1 MEKQELD
8 LRITEAARVIR
19 SYCAAR
25 TSSQMEAEDLSQDII
40 VEIYKSASSL
50 RNAEAFYGFMWA
62 VAGNV
67 YKQWCKNRAKR
78 QFCELPDNVPC
89 EPDDAGSEYA
99 ELQLLRRELTLLDEK
114 YRKAVVLYYIDQK
127 SCSQIASALSISESM
142 AKYLLFKS
150 RHILKEGMNME
161 RIYGQQSYQPKCLS
175 LQFWGH
181 GPNRAYHLCDSRISQ
196 NILFACYHDKL
207 TAEQIAL
214 EIGIALPYMEDK
226 LKELYEGGLLNKE
239 GKRYSANIAVF
250 TKEFQQEVRQ
260 KTAELKKR
268 IVDLVVEAVEAHG
281 TSIRSIPFAGADMNE
296 NSLAWQLTCRLLY
309 SAVIEKLQSRVQLCY
324 PEERYGSNCFV
335 WGIETDEQDFELKQ
349 FNFGVSNVQN
359 KNGDYVQFMDF
370 PINGE
375 MVHFFFAY
383 NQSAVNV
390 LLDIAKGSTAHFS
403 ENDLAV
409 AAELIKRGYAVQEE
423 KCLKVNAPVCT
434 IQQHRQVKAVLEETA
449 SRIADEAEKLKCSVT
464 EILKDHLPLH
474 LKKQA
479 PDLAYLRLFDDAIC
493 APVAALFDQKF
504 LLPYNGD
511 GLLPTTYVILK

>member
-8 LRITEAARVIR
+8 LKITEAARVIR

-25 TSSQMEAEDLSQDII
+25 TSSQMEAEDLAQDII
-40 VEIYKSASSL
+40 VEIYKSAANLRSS
-50 RNAEAFYGFMWA
+50 EAFYGFMWA

-67 YKQWCKNRAKR
+67 YRQWCKNKARR
-78 QFCELPDNVPC
+78 HFCELPEDVSC
-89 EPDDAGSEYA
+89 ETFTAENE
-99 ELQLLRRELTLLDEK
+99 ELQLLRRELTLLDQK
-114 YRKAVVLYYIDQK
+114 YRKAVILYYIEQK
-127 SCSQIASALSISESM
+127 SCPQIAALLSVSESM
-142 AKYLLFKS
+142 VKYLLFKS

-161 RIYGQQSYQPKCLS
+161 RIYGRQSYQPKSLV

-214 EIGIALPYMEDK
+214 EIGISLPYMEDK
-226 LKELYEGGLLNKE
+226 LEELYEGGLLNRD
-239 GKRYSANIAVF
+239 GKRYSANIAIF

-260 KTAELKKR
+260 KTAELKKQ
-268 IVDLVVEAVEAHG
+268 IADLAAQAAADHEM
-281 TSIRSIPFAGADMNE
+281 TIRSIPFLGADMDQTAF
-296 NSLAWQLTCRLLY
+296 AWQLTCRLLY

-335 WGIETDEQDFELKQ
+335 WGIETDDQDWELKQ
-349 FNFGVSNVQN
+349 FNFGVSNAQN
-359 KNGDYVQFMDF
+359 KDGDYVQFMDF

-390 LLDIAKGSTAHFS
+390 FLDIAKSNTAHFS
-403 ENDLAV
+403 ENDLAQ
-409 AAELIKRGYAVQEE
+409 AAELIKRGFAVQENGV
-423 KCLKVNAPVCT
+423 LKVNAPVFT
-434 IQQHRQVKAVLEETA
+434 REQHLQVKEILDETA
-449 SRIADEAEKLKCSVT
+449 VQIAGEAEKLMHTVT

-479 PDLAYLRLFDDAIC
+479 ADLAYLRLFDDAIC
-493 APVAALFDQKF
+493 APVATLFDRKF
-504 LLPYNGD
+504 LLPSGGN
-511 GLLPTTYVILK
+511 GLLPTTYVIFK